1 MVIQLSLPIACAILI
16 RNWETF
22 CIRTYDV
29 LYFLDIGKITLL
41 QFLFTN
47 TTTILSVLLIVL
59 IISLSCIG
67 YAPAPQSTPV
77 ALAISDEASPTP
89 SSPILKDQ
97 EPIHL
102 NPEPSPTPELEA
114 LFIYN
119 RAVRSLRIEEYN
131 DAVNAFTQVIR
142 RMPNLAIAYKGRG
155 AAYYHD
161 NRLELAIVDLEK
173 ALELD
178 VDLGGAHMYL
188 GMILRDQGNLIKA
201 EEELTK
207 AVNFIHP
214 VREKRELMEAERAL
228 SGLYSK

>member
-1 MVIQLSLPIACAILI
+1 M
-16 RNWETF
+16 E
-22 CIRTYDV
+22 
-29 LYFLDIGKITLL
+29 KITLL
-41 QFLFTN
+41 RFLFTN
-47 TTTILSVLLIVL
+47 KVIISFVYLIVF
-59 IISLSCIG
+59 IISLSCTSS
-67 YAPAPQSTPV
+67 APAPQSTPLP
-77 ALAISDEASPTP
+77 LAISDKTSPTP
-89 SSPILKDQ
+89 SSPILKDS
-97 EPIHL
+97 EPTHL
-102 NPEPSPTPELEA
+102 DPEPSPTPELEA

-131 DAVNAFTQVIR
+131 DAINAFTQVIR

-155 AAYYHD
+155 AAYYHG

-178 VDLGGAHMYL
+178 VDLGGAHLYL

-214 VREKRELMEAERAL
+214 VREKWELIEAERAL
-228 SGLYSK
+228 SELYSK

>member
-1 MVIQLSLPIACAILI
+1 M
-16 RNWETF
+16 
-22 CIRTYDV
+22 
-29 LYFLDIGKITLL
+29 GKITLL
-41 QFLFTN
+41 RFLFPN
-47 TTTILSVLLIVL
+47 KTIISSIFLIVFT
-59 IISLSCIG
+59 ISLSCTG
-67 YAPAPQSTPV
+67 SAPTPQSTPLP
-77 ALAISDEASPTP
+77 LAISDKTSPI
-89 SSPILKDQ
+89 SSPPILKDLGAT
-97 EPIHL
+97 HL
-102 NPEPSPTPELEA
+102 DPEPTSTPELEA

-131 DAVNAFTQVIR
+131 DAINSFTQVIR

-155 AAYYHD
+155 AAYYHE
-161 NRLELAIVDLEK
+161 NRLELAIGDLEK

-214 VREKRELMEAERAL
+214 VREKWELLEAERAL
-228 SGLYSK
+228 SELYLK

>member
-1 MVIQLSLPIACAILI
+1 MGIYNVP
-16 RNWETF
+16 
-22 CIRTYDV
+22 
-29 LYFLDIGKITLL
+29 YFLEIGKITLL
-41 QFLFTN
+41 RFLFTN
-47 TTTILSVLLIVL
+47 KTITSSAFLIVFL
-59 IISLSCIG
+59 ISLSCSG
-67 YAPAPQSTPV
+67 STSAPQSTPLP
-77 ALAISDEASPTP
+77 LAISDEASPTP
-89 SSPILKDQ
+89 SPPILKDQ

-155 AAYYHD
+155 AAYYHE

-188 GMILRDQGNLIKA
+188 GMLLRDQGNLIRA
-201 EEELTK
+201 EEELNK
-207 AVNFIHP
+207 AVNLIHP
-214 VREKRELMEAERAL
+214 VREKCELIEAERAL
-228 SGLYSK
+228 SGLYLK